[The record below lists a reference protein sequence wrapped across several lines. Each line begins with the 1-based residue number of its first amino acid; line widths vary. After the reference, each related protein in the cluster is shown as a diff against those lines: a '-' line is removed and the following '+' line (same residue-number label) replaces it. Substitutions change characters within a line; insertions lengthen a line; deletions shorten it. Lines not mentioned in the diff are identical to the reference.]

1 MLVLNN
7 QLLVV
12 QVVLV
17 VELVITELAELVL
30 LIKDMLVGHQ
40 LQVMVLVELEE
51 VVQVLLELQIQQ
63 VVITAETVEV
73 EYSRYDHLLD
83 L

>member
-73 EYSRYDHLLD
+73 EYSR
-83 L
+83 

>member
-1 MLVLNN
+1 MEVEVAVLNN

-17 VELVITELAELVL
+17 VELVITEPVELVL
-30 LIKDMLVGHQ
+30 LIKDMLVDHQ

-51 VVQVLLELQIQQ
+51 VAQVLLELQIQE
-63 VVITAETVEV
+63 VVIMEETVV
-73 EYSRYDHLLD
+73 MDYRFQ
-83 L
+83 